1 MSLII
6 KNGLVWDGTG
16 APARADL
23 AVVVDA
29 GKVSC
34 VCPAAEVVVKNDD
47 EVVDAAGKF
56 VMPGMIDCHVHIHS
70 SGDADTREENRES
83 VPLRTLRAAHYA
95 RLDLEAGFTTVRN
108 MGSGSGIDMGLKQAM
123 QMGLA
128 TGARVITCG
137 SCITMTG
144 GHGWMGGLE
153 VDGVDE
159 ARKAARQLLKQ
170 GVELVKIMA
179 TGGVMTP
186 GVEPGSPQLTEEE
199 IRAAVEEAHKAGRK
213 TATHAQGTEGIKN
226 AVRAGIDSV
235 EHGIF
240 LDDEVIEMMKARGTA
255 LIPTLVAPY
264 HIVEGGL
271 AAGIP
276 AYAVEKANRIIA
288 DHHKSFKKAL
298 AAGVRIG
305 VGTDAGTPLN
315 RHGDNSLELQMLVEN
330 GMTPEQAL
338 LAATKVNSEIADRA
352 NLIGTLEAGK
362 LADILVV
369 DGNPLEDIKVLR
381 NKENIK
387 LVIKDGKVA
396 VSR

>member
-16 APARADL
+16 APARTDL
-23 AVVVDA
+23 AVVADN
-29 GKVSC
+29 GKVTRL
-34 VCPAAEVVVKNDD
+34 CPVSEVVVKDGD
-47 EVVDAAGKF
+47 EVIDAAGKF
-56 VMPGMIDCHVHIHS
+56 VMPGMIDNHVHIHS

-83 VPLRTLRAAHYA
+83 VALRTLRAAHYA

-108 MGSGSGIDMGLKQAM
+108 MGSGSGIDLGLKQAM

-144 GHGWMGGLE
+144 GHGWMGGRE
-153 VDGVDE
+153 VDGADE
-159 ARKAARQLLKQ
+159 ARKAARELLKQ
-170 GVELVKIMA
+170 GVELIKIMA

-255 LIPTLVAPY
+255 LIPTLVAPL

-276 AYAVEKANRIIA
+276 AYAVEKANRVFDA
-288 DHHKSFKKAL
+288 HRNSFKMAL
-298 AAGVRIG
+298 AAGVKIG
-305 VGTDAGTPLN
+305 MGTDAGTPLN

-338 LAATKVNSEIADRA
+338 LAATKINAEIADRA

-362 LADILVV
+362 FADILVV

-387 LVIKDGKVA
+387 LVIKEGKV
-396 VSR
+396 VVCR

>member
-1 MSLII
+1 MALII

-16 APARADL
+16 TAPRTGL
-23 AVVVDA
+23 AVVVEG
-29 GKVSC
+29 GKVSRL
-34 VCPAAEVVVKNDD
+34 CPVTEVAIEDCD
-47 EVVDAAGKF
+47 EVIDANGNF

-83 VPLRTLRAAHYA
+83 APLRALRAAQYA

-108 MGSGSGIDMGLKQAM
+108 MGSGSGIDMALKRAM
-123 QMGLA
+123 EMGIA

-144 GHGWMGGLE
+144 GHGWMGGME

-159 ARKAARQLLKQ
+159 ARKAARELLKQ
-170 GVELVKIMA
+170 GVELIKIMA

-199 IRAAVEEAHKAGRK
+199 IRAAVDEAHKAGRK

-240 LDDEVIEMMKARGTA
+240 LDDEVIAMMKERGTA
-255 LIPTLVAPY
+255 LIPTLVAPH
-264 HIVEGGL
+264 HIVKGGL

-276 AYAVEKANRIIA
+276 AYAVEKANRIIDA
-288 DHHKSFKKAL
+288 HHHSFRMAL
-298 AAGVRIG
+298 AAGVKIG
-305 VGTDAGTPLN
+305 MGTDAGTPLN
-315 RHGDNSLELQMLVEN
+315 RHGDNSLELQLLVEN
-330 GMTPEQAL
+330 GMSPEQAL

-352 NLIGTLEAGK
+352 HLIGTLEAGK
-362 LADILVV
+362 LADVLIIE
-369 DGNPLEDIKVLR
+369 GNPLDDIKVLR
-381 NKENIK
+381 NKQNIK
-387 LVIKDGKVA
+387 LVIKDGNV
-396 VSR
+396 VVRR